1 MHKKHFFLGNNI
13 AEAKEFSPQSQ
24 GFGGYSLPTRDRATH
39 ARMVKEQYETV
50 VNQVVANLEERANQ
64 GQPVANGIYVDLKM
78 DKNFIPDSLG
88 KQDGPNGTTI
98 MKVTNNGD
106 ENDVDVTVYVKKD
119 KKDWLKNK
127 ADDYSNKSTPTGK
140 PCNEKLIA
148 PINGIVATDIR
159 TLYVSAEEFDTIP
172 KVDSYFYELWISHS
186 KENSKEDIETILSQ
200 LGIEKTT
207 EPLCFDGVDV
217 WLIKAT
223 KQQLITLPLSLGY
236 IEGIRPY
243 RQPSALTSSKQESRE
258 WNELI
263 KGEITYNDDAEN
275 VIVGIL
281 DSGVNN
287 AHELLSPV
295 LPDVRMDVAIGVLE
309 ATDKTDHGTGMA
321 GLALLGDLT
330 DIAYQRN
337 SPIDVH
343 HALSSVKIY
352 EAGHET
358 PKEFYGAVIEEAIGK
373 ASDMGASIQCMAITD
388 ESSYNGIATSSS
400 AALDESIYH
409 QGECDRLVLVSA
421 GNIQT
426 GDVDHNNY
434 IESCKSNAVQ
444 SPAQAWNALTVGA
457 YTEKTL
463 IDDESY
469 KPLAAPGGIS
479 PYSCSSYP
487 WHEKRN
493 KPELVME
500 GGNVA
505 YHAMLKETSHSDL
518 SLVTT
523 SNDMQEPLEPFN
535 ATSAATGLAARL
547 AARIKVENP
556 QMSMLSIRG
565 MMVHAARWTDEM
577 KRIDNIDE
585 RMSLCGYGVP
595 NEDMAI
601 YSNEKCATYIFE
613 NQLRPYKQGE
623 SGNIYNQI
631 HYYDL
636 PWPKELLEN
645 MGDEEVR
652 IHITLSYYV
661 KPSPG
666 YAGRT
671 DKYRY
676 PSATLHFDL
685 KTATETKEEFLCR
698 RNKYEGD
705 KTTQNDSGRWN
716 VKQQRRERGTVQSDW
731 IECTATDLAEMD
743 KIVVYPGPGWWK
755 ERKLDNV
762 GNTVPYSLII
772 SIETKETDIY
782 NAIETAISNRIGV
795 SITQE
800 V

>member
-1 MHKKHFFLGNNI
+1 MHKKHFFLGNKI

-24 GFGGYSLPTRDRATH
+24 GFGGHALPTRDRAAH

-50 VNQVVANLEERANQ
+50 VNQVVTHLEERANQ

-98 MKVTNNGD
+98 MKVTTNGD

-127 ADDYSNKSTPTGK
+127 VNDYSNKNTPKGK

-148 PINGIVATDIR
+148 PINGIAATDIR
-159 TLYVSAEEFDTIP
+159 TLYVSDEEFDTIP
-172 KVDSYFYELWISHS
+172 EDGLYIYELWMSHS
-186 KENSKEDIETILSQ
+186 KENSKEGIETTLSQ

-223 KQQLITLPLSLGY
+223 KLQLITLPLSLGY

-243 RQPSALTSSKQESRE
+243 RQPSVLTSSRPESRE

-295 LPDVRMDVAIGVLE
+295 LPDERMDVAIGVLE
-309 ATDKTDHGTGMA
+309 ATDNTDHGTGMA

-330 DIAYQRN
+330 DIAYQRI

-352 EAGHET
+352 ETGHET

-388 ESSYNGIATSSS
+388 ESSYNGVATSSS

-421 GNIQT
+421 GNIQI

-457 YTEKTL
+457 YTDKAL
-463 IDDESY
+463 IGDESY
-469 KPLAAPGGIS
+469 EPLAAPGGVS
-479 PYSCSSYP
+479 PYSCSSYS

-565 MMVHAARWTDEM
+565 MMVHSARWTDEM

-623 SGNIYNQI
+623 SGNVYDQI

-652 IHITLSYYV
+652 IRITLSYYV

-676 PSATLHFDL
+676 PSATLHFDM

-731 IECTATDLAEMD
+731 IECTAADLAEMD

-755 ERKLDNV
+755 ERKLNNV
-762 GNTVPYSLII
+762 GNSVPYSLIV
-772 SIETKETDIY
+772 SVETKETDIY
-782 NAIETAISNRIGV
+782 SAIETAISNRIGV

>member
-1 MHKKHFFLGNNI
+1 MHKKHFFLGNKI
-13 AEAKEFSPQSQ
+13 AEAKEFSPQNQ
-24 GFGGYSLPTRDRATH
+24 GFGGHSLPTRDRATH

-50 VNQVVANLEERANQ
+50 VNQVVTHLEEREKQ
-64 GQPVANGIYVDLKM
+64 GKPVANGIYVDLKM
-78 DKNFIPDSLG
+78 DKSFVPDSLG
-88 KQDGPNGTTI
+88 KQDNKKGATI
-98 MKVTNNGD
+98 MKVTDNGGK
-106 ENDVDVTVYVKKD
+106 NDVDVTVYVKKD

-127 ADDYSNKSTPTGK
+127 ADDYSDKDTKKGK

-172 KVDSYFYELWISHS
+172 EVGSCFYELWMSHS
-186 KENSKEDIETILSQ
+186 KENSNEGIENTLSQ
-200 LGIEKTT
+200 LGIEKAT
-207 EPLCFDGVDV
+207 EPLLFDGVDV

-223 KQQLITLPLSLGY
+223 KQQLCTLPLSLGY

-243 RQPSALTSSKQESRE
+243 HKPSILTSSKPEARE
-258 WNELI
+258 WSELI
-263 KGEITYNDDAEN
+263 KGEINYSDDANN

-295 LPDVRMDVAIGVLE
+295 LPDERMDVAIGVME

-330 DIAYQRN
+330 NIAYQRN
-337 SPIDVH
+337 TPIDVR

-352 EAGHET
+352 EAGYET

-434 IESCKSNAVQ
+434 IESCKANAVQ
-444 SPAQAWNALTVGA
+444 SPAQAWNALSVGA
-457 YTEKTL
+457 YIEKTVVS
-463 IDDESY
+463 DDGYE
-469 KPLAAPGGIS
+469 PLAAPGGIS

-487 WHEKRN
+487 WNEKRN
-493 KPELVME
+493 KPEIVME

-523 SNDMQEPLEPFN
+523 SNEPEEPLEPFN

-547 AARIKVENP
+547 AACIKVENP

-565 MMVHAARWTDEM
+565 MMVHSARWTDEM
-577 KRIDNIDE
+577 KRIDNINE

-595 NEDMAI
+595 DEDKAI
-601 YSNEKCATYIFE
+601 YSNEKCATCIFE
-613 NQLRPYKQGE
+613 NQLRPYTRKGN
-623 SGNIYNQI
+623 SNIYDQM

-636 PWPKELLEN
+636 PWPKELLED
-645 MGDEEVR
+645 MGDEDVR
-652 IHITLSYYV
+652 IRITLSYYI

-698 RNKYEGD
+698 RNKQEGE
-705 KTTQNDSGRWN
+705 KTTQNDAGRWN
-716 VKQQRRERGTVQSDW
+716 IKQQRRERGTVQSDW
-731 IECTATDLAEMD
+731 IECTAADLAEMD

-762 GNTVPYSLII
+762 DNSVPYSLIV
-772 SIETKETDIY
+772 SIETKETDVY
-782 NAIETAISNRIGV
+782 NAVETAIRNRIRV
-795 SITQE
+795 PIAQE